1 MLCDELDGWDGGGE
15 GRRPKREGMYVYI
28 QLIHFVIQ
36 KKLLQYYKAT
46 IPQLKNN
53 LSRL

>member
-1 MLCDELDGWDGGGE
+1 MEQGVGGKF
-15 GRRPKREGMYVYI
+15 KREGMYVYI

-36 KKLLQYYKAT
+36 KKLLQYYEAT

-53 LSRL
+53 LGCKVKNY